1 MKESANTEKVTE
13 TALTRSLA
21 ASVIGILLCMFCLV
35 GTTWAW
41 YSSTAESGENVTV
54 GANFDVTVKIDDGE
68 PGSAGV
74 YQLADGEHTVT
85 LTKTGTAKNGFCQ
98 VTATKSGES
107 AGTTYYQDFSD
118 EGSVSFAVTGS
129 GTLKITPMLGK
140 VPTGKELPTES
151 VALSSTAPTPPVP
164 DPDEMRPVP
173 PTPPEDITTQPTGEE
188 SPEENISNNTEIQ
201 EKVPEAPGDAAA

>member
-21 ASVIGILLCMFCLV
+21 ASVIGIVLCMFCLV

-54 GANFDVTVKIDDGE
+54 GANFDVTVKIDDVK
-68 PGSAGV
+68 PGSDGV

-98 VTATKSGES
+98 VIATGTVSP
-107 AGTTYYQDFSD
+107 AGTTYYEDFSEHD
-118 EGSVSFAVTGS
+118 SVSFTVTGS

-140 VPTGKELPTES
+140 APTGNDIPKKS

-188 SPEENISNNTEIQ
+188 SPEENISNNIEIQ
-201 EKVPEAPGDAAA
+201 EKATEAPGDAAA